1 MGWSEIEGKE
11 PVLKA
16 MAEYDR
22 VGREKFLAK
31 YGFKPSTKFFVRY
44 KRRLYDVKALAGA
57 AWGYAFPKQGP
68 KASADFSS
76 GKPLLDFDAR
86 LGLEVVE
93 PAPED
98 RPALPTPSK
107 PKEAE

>member
-1 MGWSEIEGKE
+1 MGWSEVTEQA

-22 VGREKFLAK
+22 VGRAAFLVK
-31 YGFKPSTKFFVRY
+31 YGFKPSTKFFVKH

-57 AWGYAFPKQGP
+57 AWGHAFPRQGP
-68 KASADFSS
+68 KASSDFSS
-76 GKPLLDFDAR
+76 GKPLLDFYAR
-86 LGLEVVE
+86 LGFEVVE

-98 RPALPTPSK
+98 RPAMSETK
-107 PKEAE
+107 GKE